1 MSDPCGVRRG
11 AKVLIIG
18 EEAQVHLFHTALDI
32 AHNLFDLVRYDVHVF
47 KEPLNI
53 QQQVKPEMI
62 EVGHILDLET
72 HVSFLHDVISLEK
85 DVLVIVFGKSAKKDI
100 VKNEQ
105 TVQIIVMVL
114 VHEKEIRLFKVIF
127 LIVLG
132 YSDILARYLDK
143 IHVTI
148 LARHDPCKV
157 NPGVIDPII
166 QNILAALF
174 QELMQSI

>member
-1 MSDPCGVRRG
+1 
-11 AKVLIIG
+11 
-18 EEAQVHLFHTALDI
+18 
-32 AHNLFDLVRYDVHVF
+32 
-47 KEPLNI
+47 
-53 QQQVKPEMI
+53 
-62 EVGHILDLET
+62 
-72 HVSFLHDVISLEK
+72 LHDVISLEK
-85 DVLVIVFGKSAKKDI
+85 DVLVIVFGKGAKKDI
-100 VKNEQ
+100 IKNEQ
-105 TVQIIVMVL
+105 TVQIVMVL

-132 YSDILARYLDK
+132 YSDILTRYLDE

-166 QNILAALF
+166 QNILATLF